1 MLPQIA
7 HVRRSRSGS
16 QILPSQIDALIG
28 VSQIEDRH
36 VPLSWFCSVRHP
48 RADTASIQRLMPA
61 MTVLIDLQ
69 NFLIRDQRC
78 SGGGVTRQNAARN
91 QGGGEKAPQGKY
103 RPAGIR

>member
-7 HVRRSRSGS
+7 HLGRSRSGS

-61 MTVLIDLQ
+61 TTILIDLQ
-69 NFLIRDQRC
+69 NFLIRDQRG
-78 SGGGVTRQNAARN
+78 SGGIVAPEI
-91 QGGGEKAPQGKY
+91 GGGKKGREREALPSK
-103 RPAGIR
+103 R